1 VIKEKEMIGME
12 FPGIREPYEKGWEDA
27 KSNQT
32 MDFTRHG
39 YSELIHR
46 ASYISGWVDYVLK

>member
-1 VIKEKEMIGME
+1 MIGME